1 VRSFCITKDGFAGMG
16 KAAFPTERWLRRNE
30 ASCVPYG
37 KMASPERDKPRS
49 LRKDGFA
56 GTGQAA
62 FPTKR
67 WLRRNEASC
76 VTYEKMASPERDKP
90 CSLRKD
96 GFAGTG
102 HTLLRRHR
110 AAFPTKRWLRRNGQ
124 VVLATMPARRTSE
137 IRFRLEI
144 KANYY
149 SLRNRRPGR
158 VQSGG

>member
-1 VRSFCITKDGFAGMG
+1 MRSFCITKDGFAGMG

-110 AAFPTKRWLRRNGQ
+110 ATFPTERGLCRNGQ